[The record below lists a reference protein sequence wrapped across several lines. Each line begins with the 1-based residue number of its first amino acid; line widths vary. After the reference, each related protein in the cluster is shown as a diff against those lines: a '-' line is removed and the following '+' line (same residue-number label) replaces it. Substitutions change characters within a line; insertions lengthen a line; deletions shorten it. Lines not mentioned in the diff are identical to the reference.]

1 VEADVLEK
9 TMAQHIGPL
18 RLQVA
23 DAAMA
28 AASYAQLGVRV
39 LRCSAR
45 RAVLELP
52 CGLHL
57 VLSSPARRARAG
69 A

>member
-1 VEADVLEK
+1 VEGDVLQKNMTE
-9 TMAQHIGPL
+9 HIGPL
-18 RLQVA
+18 RLRVA
-23 DAAMA
+23 DAATA

-57 VLSSPARRARAG
+57 VLSSSARRTRVVA
-69 A
+69 